1 MLTVQI
7 LSPAGKIFNGQADAV
22 NVPGTKGQFEI
33 LHNHAPIVSSLK
45 EGSVLVR
52 TGKGEESFKIRS
64 GFVECLNNEVTVLV
78 EGIVE

>member
-1 MLTVQI
+1 MLNVQI
-7 LSPAGKIFNGQADAV
+7 LSPSGKIFSGQAVAV

-33 LHNHAPIVSSLK
+33 LNNHAPIVSSLE
-45 EGSVLVR
+45 EGKVIVR